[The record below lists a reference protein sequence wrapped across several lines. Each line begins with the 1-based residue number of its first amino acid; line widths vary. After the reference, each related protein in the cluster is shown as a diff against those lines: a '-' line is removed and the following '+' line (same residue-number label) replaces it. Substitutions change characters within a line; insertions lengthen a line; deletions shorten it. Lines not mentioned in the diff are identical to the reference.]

1 MPITTAMVPPG
12 TTPPPPE
19 GPRKYATVII
29 TYVACASFHASR
41 EAYVAVKGDFQ
52 RRLFFPTRLLGL
64 LDTTFLVAYGVGLL
78 FSGSVGARFGN
89 KKVASL
95 GLAGTAIVL
104 VLYGL
109 LSTGWLVAHPNDA
122 NEAWRQ
128 VRGFPIE
135 HVPLTVCPYKRPKLV
150 TVVHTSR
157 YTRPAK
163 GLLRPQGRIPKGYYH
178 DCLLVILFGSI
189 TLTVCSFQS
198 RIYTRSIRD

>member
-1 MPITTAMVPPG
+1 MPITAAMVPPG

-89 KKVASL
+89 KNVASI

-135 HVPLTVCPYKRPKLV
+135 HVPLTVCPYTLPKLV

-157 YTRPAK
+157 YTRPCEGTVTTTRAHSQR
-163 GLLRPQGRIPKGYYH
+163 LFPRLFTSHTVWLDYPDCFLVPIPDIHAALR
-178 DCLLVILFGSI
+178 D
-189 TLTVCSFQS
+189 
-198 RIYTRSIRD
+198 